1 MSNRRTHTPN
11 SGTVKCNVCGIVAV
25 STPGKRHRRCSGQPG
40 MPIRKK
46 YDNLSSV
53 VRGVWM

>member
-11 SGTVKCNVCGIVAV
+11 SATVKCNVCGVVAV

-40 MPIRKK
+40 NLIRNKH
-46 YDNLSSV
+46 DTLPSA
-53 VRGVWM
+53 VRGTWM